1 MTALEVMPLW
11 LALPVALL
19 MVIGATLTFLGA
31 LGLLRLRTFY
41 ERIHAP
47 TLGTSWGTAAI
58 LLASLI
64 SWGWLQDRVI
74 LHEIV
79 IGFFVMITT
88 PVTLMV
94 LGAAALKRDRD
105 DDPGS
110 VPPPVSRPTAPPAA
124 ADGAGPGA
132 EPAPGAA
139 RR

>member
-11 LALPVALL
+11 LALPIAVLL
-19 MVIGATLTFLGA
+19 VTGSTLTFLGA
-31 LGLLRLRTFY
+31 LGLLRLKTFY

-58 LLASLI
+58 LLSSLL

-79 IGFFVMITT
+79 IGLFVMITT

-105 DDPGS
+105 EAGQKHPQD
-110 VPPPVSRPTAPPAA
+110 
-124 ADGAGPGA
+124 AGPSDKAVG
-132 EPAPGAA
+132 
-139 RR
+139 